1 MQEYDTG
8 SKWLIQHYGNS
19 ILRLGGI
26 RNIVAWKSLQA
37 ELVQNLRIP
46 DGLIEVWRHGEDE
59 PHLFVLEISTY
70 PYARVSEQMV
80 RGATMVYLD
89 KEVLPEVIAVFLH
102 PGGSAKAANQV
113 TLQSPLRLTNLRLS
127 WKAVKLWTIP
137 AEELLAAGDVGLIP
151 WVPLARFAGRPEP
164 IFRECRARIDRDAP
178 PEEHEN
184 LLAVLQVFARLKY
197 NDSKLFQILGGRQAM
212 IESPILQE
220 LREEWTKEGEIEGG
234 IKMRRVDILKF
245 LKGRFGVAALEFEP
259 LLQESDEE
267 QLDKMVDLAA
277 TCRSLAAFRKKL
289 SPRSR

>member
-26 RNIVAWKSLQA
+26 RNIAAWKSLQA

-102 PGGSAKAANQV
+102 PGGNAKVANHV
-113 TLQSPLRLTNLRLS
+113 TVQSPLRLTNLRLS

-220 LREEWTKEGEIEGG
+220 LKEEWSKARELETKR
-234 IKMRRVDILKF
+234 KYILDA
-245 LKGRFGVAALEFEP
+245 LDARFGVTALEIEP
-259 LLQESDEE
+259 LLKEIDENH
-267 QLDKMVDLAA
+267 LDEMHKLAA

-289 SPRSR
+289 SS

>member
-26 RNIVAWKSLQA
+26 RNIVAWKSPQA

-102 PGGSAKAANQV
+102 PGGNARAANQIF
-113 TLQSPLRLTNLRLS
+113 LQSPLRLTNLRLS

-151 WVPLARFAGRPEP
+151 WVPLARSAGRPEP

-178 PEEHEN
+178 PEQHEN
-184 LLAVLQVFARLKY
+184 PLAVLQVFAGLKY
-197 NDSKLFQILGGRQAM
+197 NDSKLFQILGGREAM

-220 LREEWTKEGEIEGG
+220 LREEWTKEGEIRGALET
-234 IKMRRVDILKF
+234 KRKYILEA
-245 LKGRFGVAALEFEP
+245 LDARFGVTALEIEP
-259 LLQESDEE
+259 LLKGIDEDR
-267 QLDKMVDLAA
+267 LDEMHKLAA
-277 TCRSLAAFRKKL
+277 TCRTLASFRKKL
-289 SPRSR
+289 SG